1 MRDLC
6 RFERNGSYSGQ
17 SGLKSVYGNE
27 FLKIGIIKAA
37 RKSIMPINVSWIS
50 MICVPVSWMVLNVG
64 YPKWLL
70 YSK

>member
-37 RKSIMPINVSWIS
+37 RKSIMPINVS
-50 MICVPVSWMVLNVG
+50 
-64 YPKWLL
+64 
-70 YSK
+70 